1 MKNATKGKILRGCA
15 VAIDVAAPL
24 AATMTQFPV
33 WIEQSSEATMSGLFL
48 TFALISCI
56 PFLKQIKEYFKSPSV
71 WVIWTILF
79 VLLIALRNII
89 NEMIIVCFVG
99 TVANIVGV
107 GIYKLGTIVEQKEDK
122 VRINGE

>member
-1 MKNATKGKILRGCA
+1 M
-15 VAIDVAAPL
+15 AAPL